1 MDDKTGQE
9 PVSLAEKEDCVLKAM
24 EGHSGPVE
32 LEMTGS
38 ELCSGRMN
46 QQW

>member
-1 MDDKTGQE
+1 MDGKTGQE
-9 PVSLAEKEDCVLKAM
+9 PVSLAKKEDCVLKAM
-24 EGHSGPVE
+24 EGHGGLVE
-32 LEMTGS
+32 LETTGS